1 MSKNEINIEKQDS
14 FNSTLNTEFYKV
26 EDRNKLFE
34 AYQNIRTQ
42 IELTNQMIRDLNI
55 YMQTLLQ
62 RAERCAKLEEQLHSD
77 KELIKKTEKSLK
89 MYTADKYLN
98 TVDTLGQNKMNEL
111 FKTQLEKQLDYLHYR
126 FKLNYQDLNLEQM
139 CAPEIG
145 AAILD
150 TEQKLKTLNNNLK
163 VLNKNLSFIE
173 YELFERPK
181 LMNNNSS
188 NSNYIAPLNDEKNAK
203 MIKTRQKALPPLNA
217 AQITPQNQYN
227 QHIPLA
233 IHASNHTNQNYF
245 K

>member
-1 MSKNEINIEKQDS
+1 MKLEKQDS
-14 FNSTLNTEFYKV
+14 FNSTINSDLFKI

-62 RAERCAKLEEQLHSD
+62 RAERCHKLEEQLNSD

-89 MYTADKYLN
+89 LYATEKYFPQTKN
-98 TVDTLGQNKMNEL
+98 SPNNNNKMNEL

-150 TEQKLKTLNNNLK
+150 TEQKLKTLNSNLK
-163 VLNKNLSFIE
+163 VLNKNLSYVE

-181 LMNNNSS
+181 LNNNSTQS
-188 NSNYIAPLNDEKNAK
+188 NHHVIFQNDEKSKK
-203 MIKTRQKALPPLNA
+203 MLNQKALPPLHTNS
-217 AQITPQNQYN
+217 QSITPQNQK
-227 QHIPLA
+227 IPVA
-233 IHASNHTNQNYF
+233 IQNYY